1 MTQFEGDRGTI
12 QSTVISLY
20 FAILSKLIASN
31 QSMMQDCDYQRRWY
45 SIKLIIT
52 FNQLLQNTSPLH
64 FSLRHSFQCPVQ
76 QLPPTIKHAP
86 PSLPT
91 LDPWSEPGPAVGVAA
106 AVSCKMGKGGIHC
119 QKTFGQSFSENNK
132 TSNSVPPTH
141 RDGWQRYFNSS
152 LCQPFK

>member
-1 MTQFEGDRGTI
+1 MTTRGI
-12 QSTVISLY
+12 QLNLLHSTSCYKTPRHFTSHYVTGS
-20 FAILSKLIASN
+20 SASVV
-31 QSMMQDCDYQRRWY
+31 S
-45 SIKLIIT
+45 S
-52 FNQLLQNTSPLH
+52 
-64 FSLRHSFQCPVQ
+64 VAA
-76 QLPPTIKHAP
+76 PTYHQACAS
-86 PSLPT
+86 SLPT
-91 LDPWSEPGPAVGVAA
+91 LDPWSKPGPAVGVAA